1 MIAVVGNA
9 GSSKGQETGA
19 GEIPH
24 TLDEGYWD
32 RKEVDT
38 VVEERVDLDAAAD
51 LMRSC
56 GGVLM
61 VGNKANKDD
70 RERGPEVKLFL
81 PTHRRR
87 F

>member
-1 MIAVVGNA
+1 M
-9 GSSKGQETGA
+9 
-19 GEIPH
+19 
-24 TLDEGYWD
+24 
-32 RKEVDT
+32 
-38 VVEERVDLDAAAD
+38 EERVDLDAAAD